1 MASNAIELGSN
12 SFALTCADDYALN
25 IYDNKCYES
34 CGKTS
39 TGTPV
44 SLCLDGA
51 PSSEAISSGLS
62 GTLEHFS
69 IKSNHSIGGAIAG
82 IVIGCV
88 VFATGVMAVA
98 TFSFIHMKKKGL
110 KLYILLLR

>member
-1 MASNAIELGSN
+1 M
-12 SFALTCADDYALN
+12 
-25 IYDNKCYES
+25 
-34 CGKTS
+34 
-39 TGTPV
+39 
-44 SLCLDGA
+44 
-51 PSSEAISSGLS
+51 
-62 GTLEHFS
+62 
-69 IKSNHSIGGAIAG
+69 KSNSIGGAIAG